1 MSLLLLLVSVLGFV
15 LFFYGIGL
23 WYLAFLPL
31 IFLGVFFWYYGGTQS
46 LQTTWSELLQKYSL
60 YIARTVILAGL
71 VGVLNYFGM
80 DITYITLRM
89 LALNL
94 FLRIVS
100 YMVNYRDGKSIFQ
113 LGYYFSAIILL
124 ISALAFWGRATAFTV
139 FSLLW
144 ILWLWVIAFFIF
156 IVWIYCDIEKHF
168 RYLLGVLSLGTIFL
182 LVFDQIKNVYL
193 AVTINALVLSWGYF
207 FIYKILQHRP
217 LQPEKKKE
225 VSVRRILAGER
236 ITHQKTYFN
245 SKSMEL
251 AYAYISTMPGRAKQ
265 VLELLNILLIFV
277 LMGYYAGHIG
287 DFTPINHIFYRAVI
301 TTFIA
306 NVILLKK
313 VGYNSS
319 IQNLVIFLVI
329 NFALYASL
337 FSYFNGNVWSV
348 TSRWIMR
355 NVFSAGMIF
364 YVHQVPML
372 AKIINKTDYI
382 YWIVASVCA
391 MIVNI
396 LLLTQTT
403 LPGQLIFFLVLV
415 YIGIQSMILYYA
427 ARYTGKIDV

>member
-31 IFLGVFFWYYGGTQS
+31 IFFGVFFWYYGGTQT
-46 LQTTWSELLQKYSL
+46 LQNTWSELLQKYSL

-100 YMVNYRDGKSIFQ
+100 YMVKYTDGKSIFQ

-124 ISALAFWGRATAFTV
+124 ISSFALWGRATAFTV

-144 ILWLWVIAFFIF
+144 VLWLWVIAFLIF

-168 RYLLGVLSLGTIFL
+168 RYLLGILSLGTIFL

-193 AVTINALVLSWGYF
+193 AVTINALVLSWWYL
-207 FIYKILQHRP
+207 FIYKILQHTP
-217 LQPEKKKE
+217 LQSEKKKE

-236 ITHQKTYFN
+236 ITHQKTYFS
-245 SKSMEL
+245 SKSMERT
-251 AYAYISTMPGRAKQ
+251 YTYISTMPSRAKQ
-265 VLELLNILLIFV
+265 LLELLNILLVFI
-277 LMGYYAGHIG
+277 LMAYYITHIG
-287 DFTPINHIFYRAVI
+287 DFAAINHMLYRVVI
-301 TTFIA
+301 GTYIA

-319 IQNLVIFLVI
+319 IQNLVVFLVI

-337 FSYFNGNVWSV
+337 FSYFNGNIWSV
-348 TSRWIMR
+348 TSRWIIR

-372 AKIINKTDYI
+372 AKIYNKTDYI
-382 YWIVASVCA
+382 YWIIASICA
-391 MIVNI
+391 MIVNVI
-396 LLLTQTT
+396 LLVQTT
-403 LPGQLIFFLVLV
+403 LPGELIFFLVLV
-415 YIGIQSMILYYA
+415 YVGIQSMILYYA
-427 ARYTGKIDV
+427 ARYLGKIDA